1 MTRRAS
7 MNQDPVR
14 LVLGPTGPGPFAL
27 LDLPAADVGIPRVLA
42 ALHLR
47 LEQVQASPHAATPAA
62 EDVRLA
68 LHAAAAQ
75 LCDPAVRRLLLG
87 TWGTGAA
94 ELHDVGDDGG
104 DVGLLIERDLHI
116 AVGLSGGWNAA
127 AMQRLALACE
137 GRGVS
142 LHQLGAVLESIMMRA
157 PAGRVSVPLREQPVP
172 SRVVADAAATN
183 TLPRDLVVA
192 IGVSA
197 ALVVCVVAG
206 LVTFFGS
213 GAGSASKQDVVAMIE
228 RGGASG
234 PLKMEAP
241 SPVVRSEVPADLE
254 ISDAR
259 SIDREIA
266 SLAKALAGEDATDA
280 SASIDARLR
289 TAFDAFSMN
298 WHLLRREEITAVV
311 SSLIDLSFASVQKQ
325 REKEVVGVVV
335 RALGKPPAGRRE
347 VRSVV
352 AAGAVAARLLQE
364 RDLPRSMR
372 EDLESA
378 LRANAVTASLGSGL
392 RFEVAAEQI
401 VLPLADA
408 IAGGASWA
416 DVGTWK
422 GFLDVRDAALG
433 GASRAKDLATIAAL
447 RGVLRSAATE
457 NAEEA
462 IALLAGSMTW
472 DKTSDLRAAIKSWF
486 EDPGVP
492 IARLAALT
500 RAMVKSPLRGVDS
513 TMTLAVT
520 ASREERQALGEAFAA
535 VLRNDQDPIAAEKV
549 RAWAAAADEVLAKS
563 VSTPAEAID
572 LAARMA
578 ELTAIRQAQLD
589 GRSDDLSGRI
599 EAAGTPTTLP
609 PGISVK
615 ERPIATA
622 GSKAFEYA
630 AIGVPQAPRVE
641 FWKKRLADSGAPD
654 VLLARVA
661 IEEASRG
668 SPAAV
673 RDAARDFVR
682 ARAGDETMLI
692 AALDV
697 VFTIPESREN
707 LEWLSDIAGRR
718 IAWSG
723 RGHSREAAHRA
734 LLELAAE
741 RFPTIGSGA
750 AIDLAA
756 ARLGKAWLLR
766 IGESAEDDAVHATDS
781 IRRVAIPMLA
791 IGGRGSEGEV
801 RRRLDARLAIARGG
815 IQVAVWWQAAVVE
828 LTAID
833 VAKRAPG
840 VDVRAGLAAWDAQRR
855 GASTAFEQ
863 LLAGERAVLSMFRA
877 EVVLPTGEGT

>member
-1 MTRRAS
+1 MK
-7 MNQDPVR
+7 QDPVA

-27 LDLPAADVGIPRVLA
+27 LDLPATDVGIPRVLA

-47 LEQVQASPHAATPAA
+47 LEQVKASPHAATPAA

-87 TWGTGAA
+87 TWATGAA
-94 ELHDVGDDGG
+94 ELHPVDDDGG
-104 DVGLLIERDLHI
+104 DVRLLIERDLHI

-157 PAGRVSVPLREQPVP
+157 PAARLGGGQRDQQLGSKSVV
-172 SRVVADAAATN
+172 DAAAPS

-192 IGVSA
+192 IGVA
-197 ALVVCVVAG
+197 AGLVVCVVAG
-206 LVTFFGS
+206 LITFFGS
-213 GAGSASKQDVVAMIE
+213 GVGSASKQDVVAAIE
-228 RGGASG
+228 GGAASG
-234 PLKMEAP
+234 PLKLDAPGPVGRTEAP
-241 SPVVRSEVPADLE
+241 SDLE

-266 SLAKALAGEDATDA
+266 SIAKALASEDATNA
-280 SASIDARLR
+280 SSSIDARLR
-289 TAFDAFSMN
+289 TAFDAFTMN

-311 SSLIDLSFASVQKQ
+311 SSLIDLSFASAQKQ

-335 RALGKPPAGRRE
+335 RALGGPPAGRRE

-372 EDLESA
+372 EDIESA
-378 LRANAVTASLGSGL
+378 LRGNAVTMGLGPSS

-408 IAGGASWA
+408 IAAGASWA

-433 GASRAKDLATIAAL
+433 KASRAKDLATIAAL
-447 RGVLRSAATE
+447 RGVLRSVATE
-457 NAEEA
+457 NADEA

-472 DKTSDLRAAIKSWF
+472 EKTSDLRAAIKSWF

-492 IARLAALT
+492 MARVAALT

-535 VLRNDQDPIAAEKV
+535 VLRDDQDPIAAEKV
-549 RAWAAAADEVLAKS
+549 RAWAVAADEMLAKS
-563 VSTPAEAID
+563 GTTPAEAID

-578 ELTAIRQAQLD
+578 ELIAIRQAQLD
-589 GRSDDLSGRI
+589 GRSDDLSGRF
-599 EAAGTPTTLP
+599 EAAATPTTMP

-615 ERPIATA
+615 ERPVAIA
-622 GSKAFEYA
+622 GSKAIEYA
-630 AIGVPQAPRVE
+630 AIGVPQATRVE
-641 FWKKRLADSGAPD
+641 FWKKRLTDSGAPD

-682 ARAGDETMLI
+682 ARSGDEAMLL
-692 AALDV
+692 AAIDL
-697 VFTIPESREN
+697 VFAIPESREN
-707 LEWLSDIAGRR
+707 LDWLSDVAGRR

-734 LLELAAE
+734 LLEMAAE
-741 RFPTIGSGA
+741 RFPTVGTGA

-756 ARLGKAWLLR
+756 ARLAKAWLLR
-766 IGESAEDDAVHATDS
+766 IGESAEDDAVNATDAV
-781 IRRVAIPMLA
+781 RRVAIPMLA
-791 IGGRGSEGEV
+791 IGGRGSEGDV
-801 RRRLDARLAIARGG
+801 RRRLEARLAIARGG
-815 IQVAVWWQAAVVE
+815 IQIAVWWQAAVVE

-833 VAKRAPG
+833 IAKRAPG
-840 VDVRAGLAAWDAQRR
+840 VDVRAGLDAWDAQRR

-863 LLAGERAVLSMFRA
+863 LLAGERAVLSMLRA
-877 EVVLPTGEGT
+877 EVVLPKGEGT